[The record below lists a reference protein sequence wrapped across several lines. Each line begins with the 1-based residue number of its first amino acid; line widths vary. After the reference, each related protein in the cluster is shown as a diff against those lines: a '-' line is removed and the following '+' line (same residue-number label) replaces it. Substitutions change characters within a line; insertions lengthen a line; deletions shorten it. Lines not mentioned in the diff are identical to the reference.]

1 MKQKTEQPP
10 LTGRYEMPADTGGPY
25 QGLVNVNR
33 PRMADVLADAETIT
47 KKPSK
52 RKPNPNVPPEEPPV
66 ENGPAHSSYVRLRVR
81 LRNGELAVEEMWS
94 VEGQLTEPRF
104 LFGPFVWE
112 VRLDD
117 RRIAMG
123 DIVEMGEARGGFDP
137 KNPELGHWIAQVPE
151 AEIPI
156 RIAGNLTAKELAR
169 AELFLSELK
178 LSVNRERPNDQPL
191 HFQWSNA
198 LRLIAQLR
206 GLAPKRV
213 PLKRTSKKPSKKR
226 KQK

>member
-1 MKQKTEQPP
+1 MKQKTEQRP
-10 LTGRYEMPADTGGPY
+10 LTGRYQMPADTGGPY
-25 QGLVNVNR
+25 TGLVNVNR
-33 PRMADVLADAETIT
+33 PRMADVLADAEPIS

-52 RKPNPNVPPEEPPV
+52 RKPNPSVPPEEPPA
-66 ENGPAHSSYVRLRVR
+66 EISPSHSSYVRLRVR
-81 LRNGELAVEEMWS
+81 LHKGELTVEEMWS
-94 VEGQLTEPRF
+94 VEGQLTEPPF

-123 DIVEMGEARGGFDP
+123 DIADMGEQRAGFDP

-156 RIAGNLTAKELAR
+156 RIAGNLSAKELAR

-178 LSVNRERPNDQPL
+178 LRINRERPNDQPL
-191 HFQWSNA
+191 HVQWSNA

-213 PLKRTSKKPSKKR
+213 PLKRPSKKPSKKS